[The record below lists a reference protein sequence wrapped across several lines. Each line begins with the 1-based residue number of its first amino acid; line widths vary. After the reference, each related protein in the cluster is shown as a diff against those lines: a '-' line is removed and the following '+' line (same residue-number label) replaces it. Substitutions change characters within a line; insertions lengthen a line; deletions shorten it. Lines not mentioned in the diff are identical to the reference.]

1 MKLKMCTASKYFG
14 KICLKT
20 IRDTFF
26 QHVVCNQRRDGVRHK
41 RKGEDYI
48 FWWGVKSNRRMRFK
62 ILGMSKRASWSPIK
76 NILWSVLGLNT
87 VRIFTRVRESIF
99 YFKATYLQHVRLEME
114 KGWQNLWWCSIYIR
128 LSIHLKIRSI

>member
-14 KICLKT
+14 KIYLKT

-48 FWWGVKSNRRMRFK
+48 FR
-62 ILGMSKRASWSPIK
+62 
-76 NILWSVLGLNT
+76 
-87 VRIFTRVRESIF
+87 
-99 YFKATYLQHVRLEME
+99 
-114 KGWQNLWWCSIYIR
+114 
-128 LSIHLKIRSI
+128 